1 MQTTTPSPVRPA
13 TVRRTGY
20 APAPLRKSRYRSASA
35 QMAFGYAPML
45 FAACWLAA
53 GILVAR
59 WAWRPPFTLLFLSM
73 AALLLTALAVRR
85 GTRAALIPLALVWL
99 IAGQFSAE
107 VMPRPSAAGSF
118 LRMSDGLQRRVTGT
132 VLAIH
137 SPRVEQRQ
145 MTSGAIEEET
155 SQKVVVGVTGIESF
169 TADRDWMQAT
179 RGGLQIT
186 LYARDGVS
194 LPQLHC
200 GEAITATV
208 RMHRA
213 ERYNDPGAW
222 DYREYLAQQGI
233 FALSSLPANAL
244 EPTGTHTRPT
254 LACLATSAQQWSAGR
269 MHRVAAAASG
279 IPWLPRWVRFSDEDA
294 AMVSAMLFGDR
305 AGLRHSVRSAFE
317 RTGSFHLLVVSGLHI
332 TIVIGLLVW
341 LARAL
346 RFSELG
352 AAIFALS
359 LALPYAFLT
368 GFAPPVQRAL
378 LLSAVYLAG
387 RLVYRE
393 RVALNAIG
401 VAAVLIL
408 ARDPD
413 ALFES
418 SFQMTFLAVLV
429 IGGVAAPLIE
439 RRIAPMLRALRL
451 PRQIALDPHLPPRL
465 AQMRVSLRMLA
476 TSLQPFLG
484 TGWAWRLP
492 FATVRIALRIAE
504 AMIVAFLV
512 ELAMV
517 LPMAVYFHRITL
529 VALPA
534 NFMGLPLLGL
544 LLPAALLT
552 YVAACVQPALA
563 IFPSAAT
570 AGLLHGIAA
579 LVGWFGRMSAAQMR
593 TPQPPAWAVVFFVA
607 AWGLAIFWVRRSRR
621 YWLAVLGLVLLA
633 SLTVLWPVAPRVHKG
648 VLEVT
653 AIDVGQGDSIL
664 VVSPQ
669 GKTLLIDAGGPVG
682 GPQPM
687 DPAFNV
693 GEDVV
698 SQYLWSRGIRRLD
711 AVALTH
717 AHSDHMGG
725 MPAVIQNFHPR
736 VLYTGHNPMTTHYRA
751 LLEVAAQSGTAV
763 RTLTAGD
770 RFLFGGAW
778 IHVLAPA
785 ADYRPGAHAS
795 NDDSL
800 VLRIRYGHTAALLDG
815 DAEAPVEREMAATE
829 PVSAELLK
837 VGHHGSSTSTI
848 PVFLNAVHP
857 QYAVISVGMHNPFGH
872 PKVSVL
878 EELAADHVRV
888 YRTDMLGLSS
898 FLLDGTAVR
907 PQPPGAH

>member
-1 MQTTTPSPVRPA
+1 
-13 TVRRTGY
+13 
-20 APAPLRKSRYRSASA
+20 
-35 QMAFGYAPML
+35 
-45 FAACWLAA
+45 
-53 GILVAR
+53 
-59 WAWRPPFTLLFLSM
+59 
-73 AALLLTALAVRR
+73 
-85 GTRAALIPLALVWL
+85 
-99 IAGQFSAE
+99 
-107 VMPRPSAAGSF
+107 
-118 LRMSDGLQRRVTGT
+118 
-132 VLAIH
+132 
-137 SPRVEQRQ
+137 